1 MATVYA
7 PPRNDA
13 YTVLLSISLGA
24 LILGCLLLFL
34 DWSEYSG
41 QGGKKPPNVPAP
53 AKLEVGE
60 PAPGTAAPGLGQPA
74 VQPPPAPA
82 PGVPPAEGK

>member
-13 YTVLLSISLGA
+13 YTVLLTISLGA
-24 LILGCLLLFL
+24 LILGCLLLFM

-41 QGGKKPPNVPAP
+41 TGGKKPPSVAAPSLQLGEPGAGAPAP
-53 AKLEVGE
+53 
-60 PAPGTAAPGLGQPA
+60 LGQPGQA
-74 VQPPPAPA
+74 PAPA
-82 PGVPPAEGK
+82 PGASGAPPAEGK